1 MSNISFKTSV
11 SDRALIEAIAN
22 RASEELGP
30 EIFGDDPLTQVAMS
44 ITACHANGC
53 KLDLQ
58 RLLEADRFNF
68 LHDVVG
74 IDRHVSRQTGRL
86 TGFFQPRFSAP
97 DESPSL
103 TLPAPAPFQCSH
115 ASKICICVLR
125 TSAG

>member
-86 TGFFQPRFSAP
+86 TGFFQPRFSAR
-97 DESPSL
+97 EE
-103 TLPAPAPFQCSH
+103 
-115 ASKICICVLR
+115 
-125 TSAG
+125 